1 MVRTLALNLL
11 LAIAGITDLSVV
23 WLLIFVQAFCWF
35 VFWGLSLF
43 LGNPLQRANCS
54 FVVARLSWCGSKQKL
69 LMKLPSRKTV
79 KGGSSMN
86 SKNWSVSS
94 VLMNRR
100 VWVCGSPFEPFAG
113 ESPIIQSR
121 RRVVACSGI
130 APLLSGKRCKPR
142 VGGVARHQCVEL
154 RICKIG
160 RRPVWFSIRQ
170 RILDRRVHCARTD
183 KFYFMNK
190 TDLTPRKEFKQAAS
204 HSSPSQLTG
213 YESPQR
219 RRFLRELAEEER
231 CSE

>member
-1 MVRTLALNLL
+1 
-11 LAIAGITDLSVV
+11 
-23 WLLIFVQAFCWF
+23 
-35 VFWGLSLF
+35 
-43 LGNPLQRANCS
+43 
-54 FVVARLSWCGSKQKL
+54 
-69 LMKLPSRKTV
+69 MKLPSRKTV

-86 SKNWSVSS
+86 SKNWSVNS

-100 VWVCGSPFEPFAG
+100 VWACGSPFEPSAG
-113 ESPIIQSR
+113 ESPITQSR

-142 VGGVARHQCVEL
+142 VGGVVRHQFVEL
-154 RICKIG
+154 TICEIG
-160 RRPVWFSIRQ
+160 HGAVLFSIRQ
-170 RILDRRVHCARTD
+170 RILDRWVHCARTD
-183 KFYFMNK
+183 KFDFMNK

-204 HSSPSQLTG
+204 HSSASQLTG

>member
-23 WLLIFVQAFCWF
+23 WLLIFVQAFCSF

-100 VWVCGSPFEPFAG
+100 VWVCGSPFEPSAG
-113 ESPIIQSR
+113 ESLITQSR

-142 VGGVARHQCVEL
+142 VGGVVRHQFVEL
-154 RICKIG
+154 RICEIG
-160 RRPVWFSIRQ
+160 HSPVESLIRQ

-183 KFYFMNK
+183 KFWFHEQNW
-190 TDLTPRKEFKQAAS
+190 P
-204 HSSPSQLTG
+204 HSSKGVSTSCG
-213 YESPQR
+213 
-219 RRFLRELAEEER
+219 
-231 CSE
+231 

>member
-1 MVRTLALNLL
+1 MN
-11 LAIAGITDLSVV
+11 
-23 WLLIFVQAFCWF
+23 
-35 VFWGLSLF
+35 
-43 LGNPLQRANCS
+43 
-54 FVVARLSWCGSKQKL
+54 
-69 LMKLPSRKTV
+69 LPSLKTV

-86 SKNWSVSS
+86 SKNWFVSS
-94 VLMNRR
+94 VLMNLR
-100 VWVCGSPFEPFAG
+100 VWVYGSPFEPFAG

-142 VGGVARHQCVEL
+142 VGGVVRHQFVEL
-154 RICKIG
+154 TICEIG
-160 RRPVWFSIRQ
+160 HGAVLFTIRQ

-183 KFYFMNK
+183 KFDFMNK
-190 TDLTPRKEFKQAAS
+190 IDLTPRKEFKQPAS
-204 HSSPSQLTG
+204 HSSASQLNG